1 MSLTSTTTK
10 TSRNG
15 VGVNTNQSS
24 VPLIIEGKDVT
35 TAHSFT
41 VGNPA
46 GGDLW
51 QAYGTSEQDAIRAVE
66 AAQAAFPA
74 WSKTKPAYR
83 RDIFLKAAELFE
95 KRKDELKR
103 FQKEET
109 GAEDTFIDWILP
121 LTIDQLKEVGGKCSS
136 IIGTTPISSEEGRTA
151 IVVKEPYGVI
161 LGIAPWFV
169 LPILCLVL

>member
-1 MSLTSTTTK
+1 M
-10 TSRNG
+10 NG
-15 VGVNTNQSS
+15 VAGKKHPSS
-24 VPLIIEGKDVT
+24 VPLIIQGKDVT
-35 TAHSFT
+35 TANSFT
-41 VGNPA
+41 VRNPA

-51 QAYGTSEQDAIRAVE
+51 QANGASEEDAIRAVE

-83 RDIFLKAAELFE
+83 RDIFLKAAEIFE

-103 FQKEET
+103 YQKEET
-109 GAEDTFIDWILP
+109 GAEDMFIDWIFP
-121 LTIDQLKEVGGKCSS
+121 LTVDQLKEVGGKCSS
-136 IIGTTPISSEEGRTA
+136 ILGTIPISSEEGRTA

-169 LPILCLVL
+169 LSYPFLTS